1 MYLNYIDKF
10 QLCTAFDGSL
20 PGDQAYF
27 LGSIVS
33 ILQYAVQYD
42 FNGSINIS
50 DVCGI
55 MENEELGTP
64 LERLSELNA

>member
-1 MYLNYIDKF
+1 MFPYVDHF
-10 QLCTAFDGSL
+10 QLCTPFDGSK

-27 LGSIVS
+27 LGSIVQ

-42 FNGSINIS
+42 FNGNINIK

-55 MENEELGTP
+55 MENEQLGTP